1 MMGIMAAR
9 QGQREEGQKE
19 PHIVFL
25 VYDEYNMKE
34 HAFAPV
40 SYTHLDVYKRQVK
53 MGVDTLAL
61 VTKILVLPAAESVK
75 LPGFIGKLFPVM
87 SGFDIAKDLTKSIFF
102 FVLDG
107 SILSMD
113 RNANTTVDFM
123 KDIDEIKGVKD
134 TAGNL
139 LRSFNT

>member
-1 MMGIMAAR
+1 
-9 QGQREEGQKE
+9 
-19 PHIVFL
+19 
-25 VYDEYNMKE
+25 
-34 HAFAPV
+34 
-40 SYTHLDVYKRQVK
+40 
-53 MGVDTLAL
+53 
-61 VTKILVLPAAESVK
+61 
-75 LPGFIGKLFPVM
+75 M